1 MCNEKTKT
9 VGEVWVQGELML
21 SFKRTFIDIML
32 QSWGGFM
39 CCSGAGCP
47 EGGT

>member
-9 VGEVWVQGELML
+9 VAEVWVQGELML

-32 QSWGGFM
+32 QSWGG
-39 CCSGAGCP
+39 GIYVL
-47 EGGT
+47 